1 MKISKIKLTLALMGL
16 LTSASAQERMDLSKA
31 KHYAQITRQN
41 TEQFK
46 HAPLSFEADI
56 EQPVALANDSFGGL
70 LIPRA
75 RLSEGSSEDVGTEPV
90 AIGELWLYN
99 LTLERNGWPMREHTL
114 DIIPLN
120 TEEGRVRIPRCVLAV
135 SKPSGKPPLL
145 MVYGKSNTPL
155 CTVNLTE
162 REPFQ
167 EMPLDMSAD
176 ESGNATVHILGKY
189 HARFKVAELY
199 L

>member
-16 LTSASAQERMDLSKA
+16 FTSASAQERMDLSKA

-70 LIPRA
+70 
-75 RLSEGSSEDVGTEPV
+75 V
-90 AIGELWLYN
+90 
-99 LTLERNGWPMREHTL
+99 
-114 DIIPLN
+114 
-120 TEEGRVRIPRCVLAV
+120 
-135 SKPSGKPPLL
+135 
-145 MVYGKSNTPL
+145 MVYGKSKTPL
-155 CTVNLTE
+155 FTVNLTE

-176 ESGNATVHILGKY
+176 ESGNVTVHISGKY